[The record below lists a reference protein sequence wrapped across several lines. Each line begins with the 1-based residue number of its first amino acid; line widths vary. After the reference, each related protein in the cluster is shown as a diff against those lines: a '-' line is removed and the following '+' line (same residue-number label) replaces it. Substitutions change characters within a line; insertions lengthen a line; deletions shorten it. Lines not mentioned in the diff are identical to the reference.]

1 MINKNNIFKTI
12 HNLKNKYNISIL
24 CKISKVSRS
33 GYYKWINSNINN
45 DKDSDLKS
53 KILEIYNNS
62 KKVYGYRRF
71 IQ

>member
-12 HNLKNKYNISIL
+12 HNLKNKYSISIL
-24 CKISKVSRS
+24 CKIGKVSRS